1 MPSSASQLGSSDGFL
16 QARVRTQAVDINL
29 AQAAKALTFDEARR
43 IAVNVVEVAR
53 SFVGQR
59 K

>member
-1 MPSSASQLGSSDGFL
+1 
-16 QARVRTQAVDINL
+16 VRTQAVDINL